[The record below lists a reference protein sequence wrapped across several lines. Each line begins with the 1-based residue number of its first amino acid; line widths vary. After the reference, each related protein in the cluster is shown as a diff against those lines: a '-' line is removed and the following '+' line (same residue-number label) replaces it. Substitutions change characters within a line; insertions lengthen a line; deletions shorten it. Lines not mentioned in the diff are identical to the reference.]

1 MTFQDVPSEV
11 LDKIFLLLPNSAV
24 RECIFVCKSWN
35 ITATRI
41 FYTTVTLT
49 RKNIRKFISTAQP
62 VNYWVRQLKFDID
75 YPQLFKFT
83 TDQFKVLI
91 NQVPKLRLLDLAG
104 LSNKSVIEPLL
115 EILYEDDTLD
125 CIEEIKVDHELS
137 SQARELYF
145 RTVYKYKDT
154 MSCLHLNYLRYTI
167 HGGYLSFLPEF
178 KQLTFLSISND
189 LLNGDRY
196 MLISSVLDLC
206 PKLIRFKLQ
215 TKRHFP
221 DASKVGL
228 LKRMKEDNN
237 SSKKNQHVYNMK
249 LKELEFELHDFHEG
263 YMEYVIYYTSLDRF
277 YLNMLE
283 TDIYEWLVDK
293 EDQMNSFASYLST
306 INNVTIKAQS
316 QATKSRQRMSTQDR
330 MERNWMFL
338 NTVIGKR
345 KLDCHLYLSMKG
357 YDDSQKFEMKIINNQ
372 TIELEYQVKP
382 EYPTNNLISLF
393 QFGHNNGARIINS
406 IEIGDAIRYTLND
419 ILQVLQCA
427 INKCP
432 QLKLVVIHRA
442 KLCYRLQS
450 IPYPYNIQFDQHLIP
465 VGQAKSSNSSGGSIG
480 LNHVMIQNAT
490 ISRELI
496 HILTDCL
503 PNLKVLKLKECE
515 PIDWLD
521 LEGIQEL
528 KYLEIDIF
536 VSQPRRIL
544 ITLELCSGQHRYYY
558 ESKNHQTPFIS
569 TTQEEETQKEDTF
582 YVTIKCNK
590 IEKIVIHTTSVCASE
605 LIVPVVQH

>member
-49 RKNIRKFISTAQP
+49 RKNVRKFISTDQP

-83 TDQFKVLI
+83 TEQFKVLI
-91 NQVPKLRLLDLAG
+91 NQVPKLRILDLAG
-104 LSNKSVIEPLL
+104 LSNKSVVEPLL
-115 EILYEDDTLD
+115 EVLYEDDTLD

-154 MSCLHLNYLRYTI
+154 MTCLHLNYLRYTI
-167 HGGYLSFLPEF
+167 HGGYLLFLPEF

-206 PKLIRFKLQ
+206 PKLIRFGLQ

-228 LKRMKEDNN
+228 LKRMKEDNLN
-237 SSKKNQHVYNMK
+237 KQQHVYNVK

-263 YMEYVIYYTSLDRF
+263 YMQYVIYYTRLNRF

-293 EDQMNSFASYLST
+293 EDQMSSFASYLST
-306 INNVTIKAQS
+306 IDNVTIQAQS
-316 QATKSRQRMSTQDR
+316 QATKSRQRMSTEER
-330 MERNWMFL
+330 IERNWVFL
-338 NTVIGKR
+338 NKVIGKR

-357 YDDSQKFEMKIINNQ
+357 YDDSQKFKMKINNNQ

-393 QFGHNNGARIINS
+393 QFGRHHNGASIINS

-427 INKCP
+427 IHKCP
-432 QLKLVVIHRA
+432 QLKLMVIHRA

-450 IPYPYNIQFDQHLIP
+450 IPFPYNIQFDQQLIP
-465 VGQAKSSNSSGGSIG
+465 AGQAKSSSNSSSHSIG
-480 LNHVMIQNAT
+480 LNHVTIQGAT
-490 ISRELI
+490 ISSELI

-515 PIDWLD
+515 PIDWLGLD

-536 VSQPRRIL
+536 VSQPRIL
-544 ITLELCSGQHRYYY
+544 ISLFLCSAQHHYQY
-558 ESKNHQTPFIS
+558 ESNDQAPFIL
-569 TTQEEETQKEDTF
+569 TTNEIDHTQREDTF

-590 IEKIVIHTTSVCASE
+590 IEKIVIHTSVCASE